1 MTKPTIDLRIDS
13 GRSSG
18 GLPDDVLDD
27 SRRRLFLACVI
38 YAIVFLL
45 AYGLPLLFFASSG
58 PQIDRLIPNL
68 AATLSI
74 GVALLFA
81 GLLRTDKVKSQLMLD
96 LGLVFEV
103 VSCFGIAMSEWW
115 PVFSPAYVESGKPFY
130 VGLSWCFI
138 WIISLS
144 GMVPATIGKKIISS
158 SLAAAMPPL
167 VMFSSYAYFQ
177 PEVPDG
183 FLTRG
188 AIGSA
193 IVGSIVVGL
202 AVVMSRIVHGLGRK
216 LREARRVGSYQ
227 LVEQLGAGG
236 MGEVWR
242 GEHRL
247 LARPAAVKL
256 VRRSALE
263 SLGGASIDRAM
274 RRFEREA
281 QETAQLRCP
290 HTINLYDFGIAENG
304 TFYYVMELLDGLD
317 LESLVSNF
325 GPQPAER
332 VVHLL
337 RQACQSLDEAHHRG
351 LIHRDI
357 KPANIFCCRYGL
369 EVDFVKVL
377 DFGLVKPIRKSGPEA
392 TKLTAEGT
400 LAGTPAY
407 MAPESVLGDTE
418 VDSLVDIYALGCV
431 AYWLLTAQL
440 VFDAS
445 SPMRLAIKHV
455 KEPPVP
461 PSTRT
466 ELPVPKWLDDL
477 IIQCLA
483 KEPSD
488 RPQTAGEL
496 IERLNANQLDRAWD
510 PTRAAAWWSLHK
522 PEEVQTTARDESG
535 WETTADS

>member
-1 MTKPTIDLRIDS
+1 VTKQTIDLNI
-13 GRSSG
+13 GRARSTG
-18 GLPDDVLDD
+18 GLPDDLLEDA
-27 SRRRLFLACVI
+27 RRRLYLACVI

-45 AYGLPLLFFASSG
+45 AYGVPALLFSG
-58 PQIDRLIPNL
+58 SWPDIDRLIPNL
-68 AATLSI
+68 AAGLSI
-74 GVALLFA
+74 GVSLLFA
-81 GLLRTDKVKSQLMLD
+81 ALLRTKKLNSKLMLD

-115 PVFSPAYVESGKPFY
+115 PVFSEEYMAAGRPIYF
-130 VGLSWCFI
+130 GLSWCFI

-144 GMVPATIGKKIISS
+144 GMVPATIGKKTISS
-158 SLAAAMPPL
+158 MFAAAMPLL

-177 PEVPDG
+177 PELPEG
-183 FLTRG
+183 TLTRAG
-188 AIGSA
+188 IGGL
-193 IVGSIVVGL
+193 VTGSIVVGL
-202 AVVMSRIVHGLGRK
+202 AVIMSRIIHGLGRK
-216 LREARRVGSYQ
+216 LREARRVGSYH
-227 LVEQLGAGG
+227 LVEQLGEGG

-256 VRRSALE
+256 VGRSALE

-290 HTINLYDFGIAENG
+290 HTINLYDFGIAADG

-317 LESLVSNF
+317 LESLVTTY

-337 RQACQSLDEAHHRG
+337 TQACQSLNEAHQRG

-377 DFGLVKPIRKSGPEA
+377 DFGLVKPVRKSGAEA
-392 TKLTAEGT
+392 TKLTAEGA

-407 MAPESVLGDTE
+407 MAPESVLGDIE

-431 AYWLLTAQL
+431 AYWLLTGQL

-455 KEPPVP
+455 KEAPEA

-466 ELPVPKWLDDL
+466 ELPVPQWLDDL
-477 IIQCLA
+477 VLECLA
-483 KEPSD
+483 KDPAE
-488 RPQTAGEL
+488 RPQTAAEL
-496 IERLNANQLDRAWD
+496 IERLNDNQIEPAWSS
-510 PTRAAAWWSLHK
+510 TRANGWWSLHK
-522 PEEVQTTARDESG
+522 PEEARPAARDEAA
-535 WETTADS
+535 WETTADG